1 MTAWDCFEAST
12 DNNIAERARLK
23 AMPKPQLDPEMRR
36 VEREL
41 HRIAADR
48 AAIEAEGFTLAWE
61 RPL

>member
-12 DNNIAERARLK
+12 DNNVAERARLK
-23 AMPKPQLDPEMRR
+23 AMPKPQLDPEIQRI
-36 VEREL
+36 ECKL
-41 HRIAADR
+41 YRIAADR